1 MTYTLNLS
9 ADFASNMLK
18 QRAATIIIIFFHSL
32 LRGRRV
38 TGVNLISFGSIHG
51 IQKQTVLVKTLPSV
65 CLGIERVPAARLLT
79 GGSVGLWCLILF
91 WVEVR
96 N

>member
-9 ADFASNMLK
+9 ANFASNMLK
-18 QRAATIIIIFFHSL
+18 QRVAIIFFFFHSL

-51 IQKQTVLVKTLPSV
+51 IQKQTVHVKTLPSV
-65 CLGIERVPAARLLT
+65 CLRIEMVPAAFKAFKAFGAL
-79 GGSVGLWCLILF
+79 SCF
-91 WVEVR
+91 E
-96 N
+96 